1 MIVPICGI
9 KISAKFA
16 RWNLLFSNEG
26 EIILN
31 KNLEAKQETALR
43 KILSDM
49 PEASAYAPVTDS
61 LNRAA
66 ELGEEKIAAVLKNF
80 SSMPQSTT
88 VFANPVLHKAAVDCD
103 GTQITL
109 NIRSFAIRGI
119 VSESE
124 IVADK
129 LSPAAVIFVGLF
141 GRRPETDT
149 NGLDEEAI
157 LSGLIDKKFYEF
169 TTTRRES
176 LTDKRP
182 LVNQVAELVKAFP
195 EAGPEAVIQHFS
207 TLRKLSIPNQQGIN
221 TTRDP
226 DSLLLELIETHI
238 ENVAV
243 GTVSVYMRHQLR
255 ENTALHPQV
264 LAMRATDLINAH
276 QKTEKTAFQTCYS
289 LLLGR
294 EASTVEAG
302 ILEQMGIIQIHHG
315 SAGSNVVARY
325 LASLHTG
332 AVSDFF
338 VAAQMALDGDRHFGA
353 IHDMTAFINQ
363 IEPLDTAARE
373 AAIRERMQSA
383 LPTFGHPEIAA
394 AGRADEIQ
402 QDPRPAIY
410 FNPFLEAIDNGDIQ
424 LNDAQKKRLAIVQ
437 RIYQIAFIEG
447 MVRPGRED
455 EPPLRLTPNTDF
467 GGWAVQEGL
476 DIYESDR
483 TLLTY
488 IFRGFG
494 WMMDAR
500 EQLQLKI
507 IRPVI
512 PPHPDVIP
520 TPTEDMTIANE
531 VVALH
536 NRMAGE
542 NAF

>member
-1 MIVPICGI
+1 M
-9 KISAKFA
+9 
-16 RWNLLFSNEG
+16 
-26 EIILN
+26 N
-31 KNLEAKQETALR
+31 KNLEAKQEAALR
-43 KILSDM
+43 KILSEV
-49 PEASAYAPVTDS
+49 PETSTYTPVTDA
-61 LNRAA
+61 LNRAT
-66 ELGEEKIAAVLKNF
+66 ESGEDKIAAVLNGF

-88 VFANPVLHKAAVDCD
+88 VFANPVLHKASVDCD

-129 LSPAAVIFVGLF
+129 LSPALVIFTGLF
-141 GRRPETDT
+141 GRRPETDDS
-149 NGLDEEAI
+149 GLDEETL
-157 LSGLIDKKFYEF
+157 LSDLIDQKFYEF
-169 TTTRRES
+169 ITTRRES
-176 LTDKRP
+176 LTGEQR
-182 LVNQVAELVKAFP
+182 LVNQVAEFAKAFP
-195 EAGPEAVIQHFS
+195 EAGPEAAIQHFS
-207 TLRKLSIPNQQGIN
+207 TLRKLGVPNQKGI
-221 TTRDP
+221 TGTREP
-226 DSLLLELIETHI
+226 DALLLELIETHM

-243 GTVSVYMRHQLR
+243 GTVSAYMRHQLR
-255 ENTALHPQV
+255 ENPALHPQV
-264 LAMRATDLINAH
+264 LAMRATDLITEY
-276 QKTEKTAFQTCYS
+276 QKNGKTAFQTCYS

-294 EASTVEAG
+294 EASAVEAD
-302 ILEQMGIIQIHHG
+302 ILERMGVIQVHHG

-325 LASLHTG
+325 LATLHTG

-338 VAAQMALDGDRHFGA
+338 VAAQMALDGNRHFGA
-353 IHDMTAFINQ
+353 IHDMTTFINE
-363 IEPLDTAARE
+363 IESLDADALE
-373 AAIRERMQSA
+373 AAIHERMQAA

-424 LNDAQKKRLAIVQ
+424 LNDRQKKRLTIIQ
-437 RIYQIAFIEG
+437 RIYQLAFVEG
-447 MVRPGRED
+447 FVRSGREND
-455 EPPLRLTPNTDF
+455 PPLRLTPNTDF

-476 DIYESDR
+476 DIYEHDR

-500 EQLQLKI
+500 EQLPLKI

-520 TPTEDMTIANE
+520 EPSGDMTIANE

-536 NRMAGE
+536 KRMAGP

>member
-1 MIVPICGI
+1 M
-9 KISAKFA
+9 
-16 RWNLLFSNEG
+16 
-26 EIILN
+26 N
-31 KNLEAKQETALR
+31 KNLEAKQEAALR
-43 KILSDM
+43 SILSEV

-61 LNRAA
+61 LDKAV
-66 ELGEEKIAAVLKNF
+66 ELGEDGIAAVLKSF

-88 VFANPVLHKAAVDCD
+88 VFANPALHKAAVDCG

-129 LSPAAVIFVGLF
+129 LSPAAVIFAGLF
-141 GRRPETDT
+141 GRRPETDDD
-149 NGLDEEAI
+149 GLDEEVV
-157 LSGLIDKKFYEF
+157 LSDLIDAKFYEF
-169 TTTRRES
+169 ITTRRES
-176 LTDKRP
+176 LTGEQRF
-182 LVNQVAELVKAFP
+182 VNQVAEFVKAFP

-207 TLRKLSIPNQQGIN
+207 TLRKLSIPNQEGIN
-221 TTRDP
+221 STRTP
-226 DSLLLELIETHI
+226 SSLLLELIETHM

-243 GTVSVYMRHQLR
+243 GVVSVYMRHQLR

-264 LAMRATDLINAH
+264 LAMRATDLIEAH
-276 QKTEKTAFQTCYS
+276 QKNEKTAFQTCYS

-294 EASTVEAG
+294 EATTVEAN
-302 ILEQMGIIQIHHG
+302 ILERMGVIQTHHG

-325 LASLHTG
+325 LATLHTG

-363 IEPLDTAARE
+363 IEPLDDAARE

-410 FNPFLEAIDNGDIQ
+410 FNPFLAAIDNGDIQ

-447 MVRPGRED
+447 MVRPGREND
-455 EPPLRLTPNTDF
+455 PPLRLTPNTDF

-520 TPTEDMTIANE
+520 TPTDDMTIANE

-536 NRMAGE
+536 NRMAGS

>member
-1 MIVPICGI
+1 M
-9 KISAKFA
+9 
-16 RWNLLFSNEG
+16 
-26 EIILN
+26 N
-31 KNLEAKQETALR
+31 KNLEATQEAALR
-43 KILSDM
+43 KILADV

-61 LNRAA
+61 LNRAT
-66 ELGEEKIAAVLKNF
+66 ELGEDEIAAVLKSF

-88 VFANPVLHKAAVDCD
+88 VFANPALHKVAVDCS

-129 LSPAAVIFVGLF
+129 LSPAAVIFAGLF
-141 GRRPETDT
+141 GRRPETDES
-149 NGLDEEAI
+149 GLDEEAV
-157 LSGLIDKKFYEF
+157 LSDLIDAKFYEF
-169 TTTRRES
+169 ITTRRES
-176 LTDKRP
+176 LTGEQR
-182 LVNQVAELVKAFP
+182 LINQVAEFVKAFP
-195 EAGPEAVIQHFS
+195 EAGPEAAIQHFS
-207 TLRKLSIPNQQGIN
+207 TLRKLGIPDQKGIN
-221 TTRDP
+221 STRSP
-226 DSLLLELIETHI
+226 DSLLLEFIETHM

-243 GTVSVYMRHQLR
+243 GVISVYMRHQLR

-276 QKTEKTAFQTCYS
+276 QQSEKTAFQTCYS

-294 EASTVEAG
+294 EASTVEAN
-302 ILEQMGIIQIHHG
+302 ILEQMGIIQTHHG

-325 LASLHTG
+325 LATLHTG

-363 IEPLDTAARE
+363 IEPLDDEARE

-410 FNPFLEAIDNGDIQ
+410 FNPFLEAIDNDDIQ
-424 LNDAQKKRLAIVQ
+424 LNDSQKKRLAIVQ

-500 EQLQLKI
+500 EQLQMKI

-520 TPTEDMTIANE
+520 KPTDDMTIANE

-536 NRMAGE
+536 NRMASTK
-542 NAF
+542 AF

>member
-1 MIVPICGI
+1 MN
-9 KISAKFA
+9 KI
-16 RWNLLFSNEG
+16 
-26 EIILN
+26 
-31 KNLEAKQETALR
+31 LEAKQVAAVR
-43 KILSDM
+43 KILSDV
-49 PEASAYAPVTDS
+49 PDASTYAPVNDALT
-61 LNRAA
+61 RAA
-66 ELGEEKIAAVLKNF
+66 ELGEDKITAVLNSF

-88 VFANPVLHKAAVDCD
+88 VFANPALHKVAVDCA

-119 VSESE
+119 VTEHE
-124 IVADK
+124 IVANR
-129 LSPAAVIFVGLF
+129 LSPAYVIFAGLF
-141 GRRPETDT
+141 GRKPETDST
-149 NGLDEEAI
+149 GLDEEAM
-157 LSGLIDKKFYEF
+157 LSDLIDKKFYNF
-169 TTTRRES
+169 TTTRSQS
-176 LTDKRP
+176 LSSKHR
-182 LVNQVAELVKAFP
+182 LINQVAEFVKAFP
-195 EAGPEAVIQHFS
+195 EAGPEAAIQHFS
-207 TLRKLSIPNQQGIN
+207 TLRKLNHPNQKGIN
-221 TTRDP
+221 STRHP
-226 DSLLLELIETHI
+226 GALLLELIGTHM

-255 ENTALHPQV
+255 ENNALHPDV
-264 LAMRATDLINAH
+264 LAMRATDLITAH
-276 QKTEKTAFQTCYS
+276 QERGKTAFQTAYS

-294 EASTVEAG
+294 EASDVETY
-302 ILEQMGIIQIHHG
+302 ILERMGIIQTHHG

-325 LASLHTG
+325 LATLHTG

-338 VAAQMALDGDRHFGA
+338 VGAQMTLDGDRHFGA

-363 IEPLDTAARE
+363 VEPLADAARE
-373 AAIRERMQSA
+373 EAIKERMLSA

-410 FNPFLEAIDNGDIQ
+410 FNPFLEAVDNGDIQ
-424 LNDAQKKRLAIVQ
+424 LNDQQKKRLRITQ
-437 RIYQIAFIEG
+437 RIYQLAFIHG
-447 MVRPGRED
+447 VVRPGRED
-455 EPPLRLTPNTDF
+455 DPPLRLTPNTDF

-520 TPTEDMTIANE
+520 AATDDMTIANE
-531 VVALH
+531 VEELH
-536 NRMAGE
+536 KRMAGGD
-542 NAF
+542 AFA

>member
-1 MIVPICGI
+1 M
-9 KISAKFA
+9 
-16 RWNLLFSNEG
+16 
-26 EIILN
+26 N
-31 KNLEAKQETALR
+31 KNLEAKQEAALR
-43 KILSDM
+43 KILSEV
-49 PEASAYAPVTDS
+49 PETSTYTPVTDA
-61 LNRAA
+61 LNRAT
-66 ELGEEKIAAVLKNF
+66 ESGEDKIAAVLNGF

-88 VFANPVLHKAAVDCD
+88 VFANPVLHKASVDCD

-129 LSPAAVIFVGLF
+129 LSPALVIFTGLF
-141 GRRPETDT
+141 GRRPETDDS
-149 NGLDEEAI
+149 GLDEETL
-157 LSGLIDKKFYEF
+157 LSDLINQKFYEF
-169 TTTRRES
+169 ITTRRES
-176 LTDKRP
+176 LTGEQR
-182 LVNQVAELVKAFP
+182 LVNQVAEFAKAFP
-195 EAGPEAVIQHFS
+195 EAGPEAAIQHFS
-207 TLRKLSIPNQQGIN
+207 TLRKLGVPNQKGI
-221 TTRDP
+221 TGTREP
-226 DSLLLELIETHI
+226 DALLLELIETHM

-243 GTVSVYMRHQLR
+243 GTVSAYMRHQLR
-255 ENTALHPQV
+255 ENPALHPQV
-264 LAMRATDLINAH
+264 LAMRATDLI
-276 QKTEKTAFQTCYS
+276 TEYEKNGKTAFQTCYS

-294 EASTVEAG
+294 EASAVEAD
-302 ILEQMGIIQIHHG
+302 ILERMGVIQVHHG

-325 LASLHTG
+325 LATLHTG

-338 VAAQMALDGDRHFGA
+338 VAAQMALDGNRHFGA
-353 IHDMTAFINQ
+353 IHDMTTFINE
-363 IEPLDTAARE
+363 IEYLDADALE
-373 AAIRERMQSA
+373 AAIHERMQAA

-424 LNDAQKKRLAIVQ
+424 LNDRQKKRLTIIQ
-437 RIYQIAFIEG
+437 RIYQLAFVEG
-447 MVRPGRED
+447 FVRSGREND
-455 EPPLRLTPNTDF
+455 PPLRLTPNTDF

-476 DIYESDR
+476 DIYEHDR

-500 EQLQLKI
+500 EQLPLKI

-520 TPTEDMTIANE
+520 EPSDNMTIANE

-536 NRMAGE
+536 KRMAGP

>member
-1 MIVPICGI
+1 M
-9 KISAKFA
+9 
-16 RWNLLFSNEG
+16 
-26 EIILN
+26 LN
-31 KNLEAKQETALR
+31 KNLEAKQVAAVR
-43 KILSDM
+43 KILSDV
-49 PEASAYAPVTDS
+49 PEASTYAPVTES
-61 LNRAA
+61 LSRAT
-66 ELGEEKIAAVLKNF
+66 ELGEEKIAAVLNSF

-88 VFANPVLHKAAVDCD
+88 VFANPALHKASVNCQGAK
-103 GTQITL
+103 ITL

-124 IVADK
+124 IIANQV
-129 LSPAAVIFVGLF
+129 SPVDVIFAGLF
-141 GRRPETDT
+141 GRKPEKGPDT
-149 NGLDEEAI
+149 IDEEA
-157 LSGLIDKKFYEF
+157 LLKELIDKKFYRF
-169 TTTRRES
+169 SDTRRDS
-176 LTDKRP
+176 LTGKHR
-182 LVNQVAELVKAFP
+182 LINQVAEFVKAFP
-195 EAGPEAVIQHFS
+195 AAGPEAVIQHFS
-207 TLRKLSIPNQQGIN
+207 TLRKLSASRQKGIN
-221 TTRDP
+221 GTRTP
-226 DSLLLELIETHI
+226 GGLLLELIGTHM
-238 ENVAV
+238 ENVAM

-255 ENTALHPQV
+255 ANTALHPQV
-264 LAMRATDLINAH
+264 LAMRANDLIAEH
-276 QKTEKTAFQTCYS
+276 QKNGKTAFQTCYS

-294 EASTVEAG
+294 EASHVESN
-302 ILEQMGIIQIHHG
+302 ILERMGIIQTHHG

-325 LASLHTG
+325 LATLHTG

-338 VAAQMALDGDRHFGA
+338 VASQMTLDGARHFGA

-363 IEPLDTAARE
+363 IEQLDTAARE
-373 AAIRERMQSA
+373 EAIRERMLTA

-394 AGRADEIQ
+394 AGRSDEIQ

-410 FNPFLEAIDNGDIQ
+410 FNPFLEAVDNGEIQ
-424 LNDAQKKRLAIVQ
+424 LSDSQKKRLTITQ

-447 MVRPGRED
+447 IVRPGREN

-476 DIYESDR
+476 DIHESDR

-520 TPTEDMTIANE
+520 TPTDDMTIPNE

-536 NRMAGE
+536 NRMAGA
-542 NAF
+542 NAFDR